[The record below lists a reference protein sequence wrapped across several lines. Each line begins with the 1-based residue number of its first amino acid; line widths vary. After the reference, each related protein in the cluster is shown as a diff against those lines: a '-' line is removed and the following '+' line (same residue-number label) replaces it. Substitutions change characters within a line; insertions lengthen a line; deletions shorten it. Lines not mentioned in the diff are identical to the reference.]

1 MRCNCSF
8 SLIVGHVNKQ
18 MNKQSS
24 LIHDGIIIIITVHH
38 YTIDATE
45 LYTVTVHLLYRQ
57 DTLGYMWCFLCH
69 SDICTL
75 SFPFLS
81 LPFPSFPFSIY
92 VKVSLYGV
100 LSSITLTAPIV
111 QVCGGASPSFFF
123 IIHHGVVYINPWH
136 RQEACPVSYPIILST
151 VSN

>member
-57 DTLGYMWCFLCH
+57 DTLGYMRCFLCH
-69 SDICTL
+69 SDIFT
-75 SFPFLS
+75 LS
-81 LPFPSFPFSIY
+81 LPFPSIPFL
-92 VKVSLYGV
+92 SL
-100 LSSITLTAPIV
+100 LHLCKSKPIW
-111 QVCGGASPSFFF
+111 SL
-123 IIHHGVVYINPWH
+123 IIHHTNSPDCPSLRGSLSFLLLHHPSW
-136 RQEACPVSYPIILST
+136 CPVY
-151 VSN
+151 